1 MWLPNINVSVTTL
14 LERGYPIIN
23 NRRCVKAYS
32 REKLR
37 CSAVRV
43 RLYVHIFSAFCYVVV
58 TGADTS
64 VTSAIGRRV
73 WPDREFGRPFDESS
87 RSSARRR
94 LSQEMSIPSF
104 VIGIA
109 GGTGAGKTTI
119 ARLITQNVGDSVTR
133 IPIDNYYEDQSHLEL
148 DEREDVNYDHPSAF
162 EWELLRTQLSTLL
175 EGQPI
180 EMPTYDFEIHNRTD
194 ETTRVEPT
202 DVVILEGIFALY
214 DEEINEM
221 LDLRLYVETDAD
233 VRIIRRIQRDVIE
246 RGRDLEG
253 VIEQYLSTVKPMHE
267 QFVEPTKKH
276 ADLVVPE
283 GANSVAVNLLA
294 EKIHAEVGGTAGRD
308 WERTVT
314 EEALADQLV
323 VDPDD

>member
-1 MWLPNINVSVTTL
+1 
-14 LERGYPIIN
+14 
-23 NRRCVKAYS
+23 
-32 REKLR
+32 
-37 CSAVRV
+37 
-43 RLYVHIFSAFCYVVV
+43 
-58 TGADTS
+58 
-64 VTSAIGRRV
+64 
-73 WPDREFGRPFDESS
+73 
-87 RSSARRR
+87 
-94 LSQEMSIPSF
+94 MSIPSF

-133 IPIDNYYEDQSHLEL
+133 IPIDNYYKDQSHLAFE
-148 DEREDVNYDHPSAF
+148 ERENVNYDHPSAF

-214 DEEINEM
+214 DEEVNEM

-294 EKIHAEVGGTAGRD
+294 EKIHAEVGDAAGRD

-323 VDPDD
+323 VDPDN